1 MMFGGTLTGYMDKRP
16 WWIVLKPVYV
26 LIAILASLL
35 LGMAH
40 SSYMEGSIEINN
52 FSGAIEPAEVEEL
65 PADERILSGEFTTEN
80 GIRGNI
86 EASTAREGFWGVFAV
101 YLVVFGAGY
110 FIFRWFAFK
119 LHLQTQRLKL
129 NDRRRRFL
137 SLDAEERYYKKLD
150 IIKDTLSAGTENW
163 QVLDYTFI
171 DMAQEDLDA
180 LAKAQER
187 LEDAGTASHTFYEIQ
202 SLLHY
207 YNDRFEEALEAI
219 DSAIRLKGSEYD
231 GAKAL
236 RQYIEETLEEI
247 ELAELEEQEASE
259 EELEEKQEN
268 EEDNKP
274 GKKIS

>member
-1 MMFGGTLTGYMDKRP
+1 MNKRP

-35 LGMAH
+35 LGLAH

-52 FSGAIEPAEVEEL
+52 FSGAIEPAEVEQL
-65 PADERILSGEFTTEN
+65 PADERILSGEFTAEN
-80 GIRGNI
+80 GIRGDV
-86 EASTAREGFWGVFAV
+86 EASTAREGFWSAFAV

-163 QVLDYTFI
+163 QVLDDTFI

-180 LAKAQER
+180 LTKAQER
-187 LEDAGTASHTFYEIQ
+187 LEDAGTASHTYYEIQ

-236 RQYIEETLEEI
+236 RHHIEETLDEI
-247 ELAELEEQEASE
+247 ELAELEEQEASK